1 VKEIEDRMREL
12 GVVLSEPAKP
22 IAAYL
27 PGIQTNNLLFISGQ
41 LPTKDGQL
49 LYTGKL
55 GLDLDIAQGQD
66 AARQCIINCMSIL
79 KQHAHNWEQ
88 LVQIIKLTGYVQ
100 SADDF
105 YEQAQVINGASELL
119 QKVFGEKGRHARAA
133 IGVNALPLN
142 APCEIEMIALL
153 K

>member
-1 VKEIEDRMREL
+1 MREL

>member
-1 VKEIEDRMREL
+1 MKEIEDRMREL